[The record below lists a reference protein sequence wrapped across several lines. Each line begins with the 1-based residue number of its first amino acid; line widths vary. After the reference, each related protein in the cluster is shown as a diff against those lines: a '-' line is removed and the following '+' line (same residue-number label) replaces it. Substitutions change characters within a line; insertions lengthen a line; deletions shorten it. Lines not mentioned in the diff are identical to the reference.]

1 MFDPIKALMKNTPL
15 EVKRDE
21 GKQSSLEKYCQSHGI
36 LGVNCGNLDPM
47 VAMSM
52 IKARIGDRSPNL
64 TEVKK
69 QILNG

>member
-1 MFDPIKALMKNTPL
+1 MFDPIKSLMKDTPL

-21 GKQSSLEKYCQSHGI
+21 GKQTALQQFCQSHGI
-36 LGVNCGNLDPM
+36 LGVNCGNMDPM
-47 VAMSM
+47 IAMGM
-52 IKARIGDRSPNL
+52 IKARMGDRSPNL